1 MVVVN
6 VRIDGL
12 HQFQKSLRHTN
23 AHFNKRCQQALNRT
37 LQRSRTQMTNA
48 IGEKLNLRKKTIRE
62 LISIQKANKNTGLI
76 GKLTVKHKHVPLI
89 EYNAKQNRKGVTF
102 KMFKI
107 RPRQLVKHAF
117 IYADTRSKLTVFRRE
132 RGASRL
138 KIKPLFGTAISNVA
152 KDGIKV
158 ISEYSKNYFYSE
170 INKLLDLA
178 CGAYAY

>member
-23 AHFNKRCQQALNRT
+23 AHVNKRCQQALNRT
-37 LQRSRTQMTNA
+37 LQRSRTKMTNA
-48 IGEKLNLRKKTIRE
+48 IGEKLNLRKKTIRG

-89 EYNAKQNRKGVTF
+89 EYNAKQNRKGVSF
-102 KMFKI
+102 KVFKN

-117 IYADTRSKLTVFRRE
+117 IFRDKLLRLSVFKRQN
-132 RGASRL
+132 ATRL
-138 KIKPLFGTAISNVA
+138 KIKPLYGTKVSDLA
-152 KDGIKV
+152 KDKIVELSTFSCNYLIGEFLRIIK
-158 ISEYSKNYFYSE
+158 
-170 INKLLDLA
+170 L
-178 CGAYAY
+178 